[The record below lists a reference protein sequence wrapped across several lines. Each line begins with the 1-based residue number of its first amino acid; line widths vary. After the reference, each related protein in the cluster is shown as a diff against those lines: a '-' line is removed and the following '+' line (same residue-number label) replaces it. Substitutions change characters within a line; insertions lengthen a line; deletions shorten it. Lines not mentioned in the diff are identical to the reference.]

1 MSAAPA
7 HHETHD
13 RVAARRSPAETPD
26 DAWSSPAR
34 VSGIVR
40 RPAAPRRAPP
50 LLLAVA
56 MAVFSVGFASGVA
69 ISRTTAPR
77 VAARPMRPQ
86 TAVAHPPRA
95 LVPAPPPAVPARVA
109 PTVAAAALA
118 APPEEAPAHPGLTAA
133 QVMAVQR
140 AHAGRSRD
148 CINRARRRHPDLAGT
163 ARITVLIES
172 SGRVRNVVW
181 TRAEP
186 SQVRAVGCIADSIH
200 AWRFPPT
207 GYAGEFI
214 AVLPFDLRTGARP
227 EL

>member
-1 MSAAPA
+1 MSAA
-7 HHETHD
+7 
-13 RVAARRSPAETPD
+13 PAETPD

-77 VAARPMRPQ
+77 VTARPARPQ
-86 TAVAHPPRA
+86 AAVAQPPRA
-95 LVPAPPPAVPARVA
+95 LVPVPPPVAPPVQSAS
-109 PTVAAAALA
+109 AAAPAAPALA
-118 APPEEAPAHPGLTAA
+118 APPDEDAALPGLTAA
-133 QVMAVQR
+133 QVVAVQR
-140 AHAGRSRD
+140 AHAGRTRD
-148 CINRARRRHPDLAGT
+148 CVNRARRGHPDLAGT
-163 ARITVLIES
+163 VRVSVFIAS
-172 SGRVRNVVW
+172 SGRVRNALW

-186 SQVRAVGCIADSIH
+186 SQTRAVGCIADSIR

-207 GYAGEFI
+207 GYAGDFV

-227 EL
+227 AP